1 MNSKDSKSLL
11 NYYACRIYVMRACL
25 AQRLEHRICNAM
37 VIGSIP
43 IVGFSLFSL
52 FDVLHDMIDN
62 ASLKSKNMEKNVFL
76 FWQKPLIY
84 YVIGISNYLTKRIL
98 FFFYI

>member
-1 MNSKDSKSLL
+1 MEFL
-11 NYYACRIYVMRACL
+11 CIRVYVMRACL

-52 FDVLHDMIDN
+52 FDFLHD
-62 ASLKSKNMEKNVFL
+62 L
-76 FWQKPLIY
+76 
-84 YVIGISNYLTKRIL
+84 
-98 FFFYI
+98 